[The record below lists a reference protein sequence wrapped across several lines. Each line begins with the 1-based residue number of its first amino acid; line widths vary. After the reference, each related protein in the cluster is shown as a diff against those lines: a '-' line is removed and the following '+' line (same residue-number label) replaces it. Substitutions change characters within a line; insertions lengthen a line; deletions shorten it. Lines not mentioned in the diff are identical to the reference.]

1 MSKIQIRDA
10 RVMGPGHPAFGL
22 QQAWYMF
29 GMFAPGGSVRRM
41 LMVKAHNEHAVHM
54 IESLVQRD
62 GSVSDT
68 CALMSMSAE
77 EPLTRSAAVEQ
88 MAFWDFIIEMVDA
101 DRWMPSPFLLSLFQK
116 SLSEVQKAYVS
127 RKMDEVIKRRE
138 FAEQEEREAACQA
151 PAVQAPEAP
160 NADAAMLEQLQSGL
174 ANLGFQKRDVQ
185 KFVESVRGRQE
196 PLQVLLMEGI
206 KQLNRGLS

>member
-1 MSKIQIRDA
+1 MSKIQIKDA
-10 RVMGPGHPAFGL
+10 RVMGPSHPAFGL

-41 LMVKAHNEHAVHM
+41 LLVKAHNEHAVHM

-77 EPLTRSAAVEQ
+77 EPLARSAAVEQ

-138 FAEQEEREAACQA
+138 FAEQEERAAACQA
-151 PAVQAPEAP
+151 DPEAQ
-160 NADAAMLEQLQSGL
+160 ASASDDASMEQLQSGL
-174 ANLGFQKRDVQ
+174 VNLGFQKKDVQ
-185 KFVESVRGRQE
+185 RYVESVRGRQDS
-196 PLQVLLMEGI
+196 LQVLLVEGI
-206 KQLNRGLS
+206 SKLNRGLS